1 MIIFARFV
9 ALILIIFATP
19 NIVSAQATCTTGR
32 GELWF
37 LNDESGSV
45 STSEFADAKSFM
57 SSVASGFTFSNTA
70 FRGAIVSWSDTN
82 DQTIESSLTT
92 SFVTAV
98 SDYTRN
104 YSNGT
109 APAEALTFAAPY
121 ITSTARTGVPSVVVM
136 LTDATASQLT
146 SNRANFISAA
156 NSIRATAGNEIVVM
170 LIAEAAAAYA
180 ADATVKSTID
190 SVAGSAS
197 NVIVGSTY
205 ADIANPTKNY
215 ISSLTTTTCSVA
227 ATAALALPGVSF
239 PTSGQD
245 LSATEGGDTASIP
258 VVLNSQ
264 PTNDVTVTVADA
276 NGQCTFTPS
285 TLTFTSSN
293 YSTAQSLTVAAVDD
307 LAIEGSH
314 SCTPVFTVTSVD
326 PDYSGFDPIEPTVT
340 IVDNDVPSTSTSTI
354 TANPTSIAAD
364 GTTTSTI
371 TVQLKDA
378 NGNNLTTS
386 GGTVVLSTDLGTLGS
401 VTDNGDGTYTATLT
415 SATTVGT
422 ATISGTLA
430 GTAITDTA
438 TVTMT
443 TTADSDGDG
452 KPDNLESSSADR
464 DGDGIPDAQDYD
476 PQGYF
481 YCQEDGAILTG
492 GSISVTG
499 PVGTNSAVGTSNGI
513 TIIKDGS
520 DGNYQWQVSSPG
532 TYTMT
537 MTYPGGGIPSTTHLS
552 SGSLTLSSLSALGN
566 PASIGHSEYGS
577 TGVMSNF
584 MDANTGN
591 DAPTAFYTTFVIGA
605 GDPYLIGN
613 NIPLQNCSSET
624 LIDEVKDRVTAT
636 LVEDFRRT
644 VEMQQRS
651 LSNIS
656 RDALLRMTD
665 SYDDLRCG
673 HVEELD
679 ADGIAEFKNGVGIL
693 AGTINQDFYNCL
705 SGERII
711 DEGAFSFTRTDNL
724 GVEAMFS
731 IRRQWEHIVDDDE
744 LRGRYLGVDFN
755 NSNIDN
761 GAGLS
766 GSVKGFGI
774 SGGGY
779 GAFTTDKELYVD
791 YYFGGSAGIRDFNLD
806 YADTIGAV
814 TASGD
819 YTYGALFAGAAL
831 SGEKDMTDYVVTPR
845 VGFDVA
851 LARASDANIQ
861 AERLNLTG
869 IGTIVIPDH
878 RIGNIYAEAIFSFGD
893 EKPEENVMQ
902 DYWAYHVSPR
912 AFCEFTSRSNVST
925 CGFGGYIEAKLYR
938 YEQETDL
945 GFRLDVSGTR
955 NSRSM
960 SIELLEER
968 VIFGGLGTVTSTMG
982 SALNGAMNVSTTLEM
997 QY

>member
-1 MIIFARFV
+1 MTTLTAASPQLTITKTADS
-9 ALILIIFATP
+9 TS
-19 NIVSAQATCTTGR
+19 VSGAVV
-32 GELWF
+32 
-37 LNDESGSV
+37 GSV
-45 STSEFADAKSFM
+45 VSYTITVKNTGNVDLTS
-57 SSVASGFTFSNTA
+57 
-70 FRGAIVSWSDTN
+70 VS
-82 DQTIESSLTT
+82 
-92 SFVTAV
+92 
-98 SDYTRN
+98 
-104 YSNGT
+104 
-109 APAEALTFAAPY
+109 
-121 ITSTARTGVPSVVVM
+121 
-136 LTDATASQLT
+136 LTDALTSDEAWSASDGGDANGSGTLNVNETWTYTASYTVT
-146 SNRANFISAA
+146 SGDLSTG
-156 NSIRATAGNEIVVM
+156 SIENV
-170 LIAEAAAAYA
+170 AYV
-180 ADATVKSTID
+180 T
-190 SVAGSAS
+190 GSYTTGG
-197 NVIVGSTY
+197 V
-205 ADIANPTKNY
+205 
-215 ISSLTTTTCSVA
+215 TTTT
-227 ATAALALPGVSF
+227 
-239 PTSGQD
+239 TSYSGSQGQA
-245 LSATEGGDTASIP
+245 STASTAP
-258 VVLNSQ
+258 SAGSGVV
-264 PTNDVTVTVADA
+264 TNLV
-276 NGQCTFTPS
+276 
-285 TLTFTSSN
+285 
-293 YSTAQSLTVAAVDD
+293 
-307 LAIEGSH
+307 
-314 SCTPVFTVTSVD
+314 
-326 PDYSGFDPIEPTVT
+326 
-340 IVDNDVPSTSTSTI
+340 
-354 TANPTSIAAD
+354 
-364 GTTTSTI
+364 
-371 TVQLKDA
+371 
-378 NGNNLTTS
+378 
-386 GGTVVLSTDLGTLGS
+386 
-401 VTDNGDGTYTATLT
+401 
-415 SATTVGT
+415 
-422 ATISGTLA
+422 ATIL
-430 GTAITDTA
+430 DT
-438 TVTMT
+438 
-443 TTADSDGDG
+443 DGDG

-464 DGDGIPDAQDYD
+464 DGDGISDAQDYD

-499 PVGTNSAVGTSNGI
+499 PLGTNSAVGTSNGI

-520 DGNYQWQVSSPG
+520 DGSYQWVASSPG

-537 MTYPGGGIPSTTHLS
+537 MSYPRRGIPSTTHLS

-584 MDANTGN
+584 MDTNIGN

-624 LIDEVKDRVTAT
+624 IVEEVKDRVTDT

-656 RDALLRMTD
+656 RDALLRMTE

-673 HVEELD
+673 QVEELD
-679 ADGIAEFKNGVGIL
+679 ANGIAEFKNGEGIL

-711 DEGAFSFTRTDNL
+711 DEGEFSFTRTDNL

-791 YYFGGSAGIRDFNLD
+791 YYFGGSAGIRGFNLD
-806 YADTIGAV
+806 YTDAIGAV
-814 TASGD
+814 AASGD
-819 YTYGALFAGAAL
+819 FIYGALFAGAAL

-869 IGTIVIPDH
+869 VGTIVIPDH
-878 RIGNIYAEAIFSFGD
+878 RFGNIYAEAIFSFGD

-912 AFCEFTSRSNVST
+912 AFCEFTSRATASA
-925 CGFGGYIEAKLYR
+925 CGLGGYIEAKLYR